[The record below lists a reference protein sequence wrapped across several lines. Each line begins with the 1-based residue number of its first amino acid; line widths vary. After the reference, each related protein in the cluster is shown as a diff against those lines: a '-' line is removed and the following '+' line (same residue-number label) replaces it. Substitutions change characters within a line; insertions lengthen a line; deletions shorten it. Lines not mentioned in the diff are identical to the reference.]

1 MGRTLCLRLIWGR
14 PRLPEAYWTSGSRQD
29 RRVVV
34 SRHEE
39 TQKPVSNPQH
49 LIPPGRLISSRD
61 RSI

>member
-49 LIPPGRLISSRD
+49 LSRPGA
-61 RSI
+61 